1 MMKASDSNF
10 TTNSRMCIYSQRNL
24 TKHVSRCVN
33 YEFEDLICEIDD
45 ADLISPSFY
54 RINQIKQIVR
64 KCENKLNLTCYLKPN
79 INRVHL
85 KKNYDLFFALC
96 QSPYD
101 LLSLNAVD
109 EWKKHCRISVCWI
122 DEIWTAKLDI
132 FKKYLPIL
140 SKFDYVILICSESF
154 HSVQDVV
161 NCHCSCLPAGVDANC
176 HCFCLPAGVDAI
188 RFSPYP
194 NPPFRCIDVYNMGR
208 KSYVTHQSLLKM
220 AEQKK
225 IFYIFD
231 TISQMDTDVYKEHR
245 SLVSNIAKRSRY
257 FIANYGKINDI
268 NQTQGQAELGYRFF
282 EGAASGT
289 VMIGEAPDTDAFRKH
304 FDWPDAVIHVPFDE
318 PNISE
323 FLADLD
329 SQPERLENIRRN
341 NVIQS
346 LLRHDWVYRWK
357 AVLEIVDLKPLP
369 ALIDRENKLQ
379 KLAGLIDNRKF

>member
-1 MMKASDSNF
+1 MKASDSNF

-79 INRVHL
+79 INRVHV

-109 EWKKHCRISVCWI
+109 GWKKHCRITVCWI
-122 DEIWTAKLDI
+122 DEIWAAQIDKL
-132 FKKYLPIL
+132 KKYLPIL
-140 SKFDYVILICSESF
+140 SKFDYVIISCSESF
-154 HSVQDVV
+154 QSVQDVV
-161 NCHCSCLPAGVDANC
+161 NRP
-176 HCFCLPAGVDAI
+176 CFCLPEGVDAI

-194 NPPFRCIDVYNMGR
+194 NPPPRCIDVYSMGR
-208 KSYVTHQSLLKM
+208 KSNVTHQALLKM
-220 AEQKK
+220 AEQEK

-245 SLVSNIAKRSRY
+245 SLFLNLAKRSRY
-257 FIANYGKINDI
+257 FIANYGKINDLI
-268 NQTQGQAELGYRFF
+268 ETHGQEELGYRFF

-289 VMIGEAPDTDAFRKH
+289 VMIGEAPNTDAFRKH

-323 FLADLD
+323 LLADLD
-329 SQPERLENIRRN
+329 SQAERLENIRRN

-357 AVLEIVDLKPLP
+357 AVLDIVGLKPLP

-379 KLAGLIDNRKF
+379 KLVGLIDKP